1 MLWAFQS
8 IALLRCIGVARMA
21 TDHYEFGVR
30 ANPDVLLAEPATA
43 AAAGRKTKQERRKC
57 LKQAID
63 LCQSPKY
70 AHYMLGGRHSRPDDY

>member
-1 MLWAFQS
+1 MLWAFKMS
-8 IALLRCIGVARMA
+8 AMLRCIGVARMSA
-21 TDHYEFGVR
+21 DWYESGAR
-30 ANPDVLLAEPATA
+30 GPDVLLAEPATA

>member
-1 MLWAFQS
+1 MLLAFQS

-21 TDHYEFGVR
+21 TDCYEFR
-30 ANPDVLLAEPATA
+30 ARAPDVLLAEPATA